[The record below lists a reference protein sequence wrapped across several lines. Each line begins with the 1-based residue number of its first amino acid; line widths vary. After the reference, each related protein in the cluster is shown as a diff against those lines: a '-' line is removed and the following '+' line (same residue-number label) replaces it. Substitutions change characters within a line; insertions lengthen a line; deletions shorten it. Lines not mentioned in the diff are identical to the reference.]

1 MIKNP
6 LRPSVAYNLRVA
18 LNAPEAGKTI
28 SQSPNDRSPEED
40 PFSPR
45 LWQPARHCSESAPSA
60 PSVPMHPAFF
70 IA

>member
-6 LRPSVAYNLRVA
+6 LPPTAAYNLRVG

-28 SQSPNDRSPEED
+28 SQSPNDRSPQED

-45 LWQPARHCSESAPSA
+45 LRQPARNRSEPAP
-60 PSVPMHPAFF
+60 
-70 IA
+70 